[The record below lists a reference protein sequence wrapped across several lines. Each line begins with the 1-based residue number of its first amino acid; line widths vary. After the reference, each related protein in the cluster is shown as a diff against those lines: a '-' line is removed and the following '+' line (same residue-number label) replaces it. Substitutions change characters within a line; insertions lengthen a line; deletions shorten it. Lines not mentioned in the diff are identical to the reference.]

1 MKVVSCE
8 IVVIGDGPKVEP
20 DFGGVEPLPLLT
32 VHTDEGVTG
41 MSEMFR
47 VPPGVAR
54 SALVGN
60 DSFFGSQIIGKE
72 FVHPEA
78 AWNRLYESMLHS
90 NRRGW
95 AMRCLGALDVALWD
109 IYGKALGL
117 PVFEIMG
124 GSERSPYQAERS
136 VQATNITPYATI
148 VSDAYDRQTIL
159 RQQVE
164 RCELLAKEG
173 FSAFKVEPLY
183 SSRETAVELLRL
195 AREALGPEPAL
206 ALDVGYGYSD
216 HATALWVARHAEE
229 YDVYFFETPFSVDGT
244 SAYARLS
251 SMTSIP
257 LAMGEHASSRFEL
270 IEMMDHGGGTVCQ
283 PYATN
288 CGGLTECKRI
298 VEYAKL
304 RGAVVLPGNWS
315 TQILGMATN
324 HLAAYSPITPY
335 IEYAPAQIYASPLR
349 QEIQNLASPVVNGKI
364 GLPTSPGVGMELPR
378 ELINSFM
385 IDM

>member
-109 IYGKALGL
+109 IYGKSLGL

-136 VQATNITPYATI
+136 VQATHITPYATI
-148 VSDAYDRQTIL
+148 VSDA
-159 RQQVE
+159 
-164 RCELLAKEG
+164 
-173 FSAFKVEPLY
+173 
-183 SSRETAVELLRL
+183 
-195 AREALGPEPAL
+195 
-206 ALDVGYGYSD
+206 
-216 HATALWVARHAEE
+216 
-229 YDVYFFETPFSVDGT
+229 
-244 SAYARLS
+244 
-251 SMTSIP
+251 
-257 LAMGEHASSRFEL
+257 
-270 IEMMDHGGGTVCQ
+270 
-283 PYATN
+283 
-288 CGGLTECKRI
+288 
-298 VEYAKL
+298 
-304 RGAVVLPGNWS
+304 
-315 TQILGMATN
+315 
-324 HLAAYSPITPY
+324 
-335 IEYAPAQIYASPLR
+335 
-349 QEIQNLASPVVNGKI
+349 
-364 GLPTSPGVGMELPR
+364 
-378 ELINSFM
+378 
-385 IDM
+385 